1 MRVGGAATAVKTVA
15 VTSNRR
21 NKVIGGEVGRC
32 GGRVCFESQNCQ
44 QNVFLKNDGKE
55 IDKFVI
61 Q

>member
-32 GGRVCFESQNCQ
+32 GVGEECFFQSHAEYIYLG
-44 QNVFLKNDGKE
+44 VVL
-55 IDKFVI
+55 
-61 Q
+61 